1 MCSLDGAGT
10 PICTDHLQNSEGK
23 NCLAAIPNALFTPDE
38 YSAETVNS
46 AEHLTSL
53 NAQSSTRPNDRPS
66 ELRERVNRNRSY
78 LLGWVDTPTTC
89 SSVLA
94 HILGLSEQV
103 STSVEWRA
111 HLQLWL
117 RSVRVVLQDSLCIYT
132 YLFGAVVMATKWD
145 SIWTL
150 NFISYVSQ

>member
-1 MCSLDGAGT
+1 MFYQCPPRSGCVNEWSYT
-10 PICTDHLQNSEGK
+10 SSHT
-23 NCLAAIPNALFTPDE
+23 NALFTPDE
-38 YSAETVNS
+38 CSAETVNS
-46 AEHLTSL
+46 AQHLTSL
-53 NAQSSTRPNDRPS
+53 NAQSSTRPS
-66 ELRERVNRNRSY
+66 EFSERVNRNRSY
-78 LLGWVDTPTTC
+78 LLGRVDTPTTC

-111 HLQLWL
+111 HLQLWF

-132 YLFGAVVMATKWD
+132 YLFSAVVMATKWD
-145 SIWTL
+145 SIWML

>member
-78 LLGWVDTPTTC
+78 LLG
-89 SSVLA
+89 
-94 HILGLSEQV
+94 
-103 STSVEWRA
+103 
-111 HLQLWL
+111 
-117 RSVRVVLQDSLCIYT
+117 
-132 YLFGAVVMATKWD
+132 
-145 SIWTL
+145 
-150 NFISYVSQ
+150 